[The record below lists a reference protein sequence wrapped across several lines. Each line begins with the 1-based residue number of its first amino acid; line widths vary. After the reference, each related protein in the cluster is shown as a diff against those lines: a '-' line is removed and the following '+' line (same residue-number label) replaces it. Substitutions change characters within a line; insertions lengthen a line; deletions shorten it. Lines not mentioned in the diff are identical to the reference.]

1 MITNVLAKDIPQKK
15 RNETFRGESMNAD
28 APEMQLV
35 RRMAAND
42 PAALE
47 ELYALYGQRLYA
59 LAVRLTGDPA
69 RAEDVLQDSLL
80 AAWKAAGRFRGEGRV
95 IAWLLSIVH
104 NTALKSLRRP
114 TFEISEAMEE
124 TLPAAD
130 APLEEQAQRS
140 QQAHRLREGLQN
152 LSPEHRAVLEL
163 VFYQGMSMDETA
175 HICRC
180 PVGTVKSR
188 LNYAKAALRG
198 VLTRAGINGE
208 DVK

>member
-15 RNETFRGESMNAD
+15 HAETFRVESMNAE

-59 LAVRLTGDPA
+59 YAVRLTGDPA
-69 RAEDVLQDSLL
+69 RAEDVVQDCLV
-80 AAWKAAGRFRGEGRV
+80 AAWKAAGGFRGEGRV

-104 NTALKSLRRP
+104 HTALKSLRRP
-114 TFEISEAMEE
+114 TYEISEIMEE

-140 QQAHRLREGLQN
+140 QQAHRLREGMQN

-163 VFYQGMSMDETA
+163 VFYQGMSMEECA
-175 HICRC
+175 QICRC

>member
-1 MITNVLAKDIPQKK
+1 MITNVLAKDIPHKK
-15 RNETFRGESMNAD
+15 RTEPFRAESMNID
-28 APEMQLV
+28 EPEIQLV

-47 ELYALYGQRLYA
+47 ELYALFGQRLYA
-59 LAVRLTGDPA
+59 YAVRLTNDPA
-69 RAEDVLQDSLL
+69 WAEDVVQDALV
-80 AAWKAAGRFRGEGRV
+80 AAWKSAARFRGEGRV
-95 IAWLLSIVH
+95 VAWLLSIVH

-114 TFEISEAMEE
+114 THELSEEMEE

-140 QQAHRLREGLQN
+140 QQAGWVHEGMQN
-152 LSPEHRAVLEL
+152 LSAEHRAVLEL
-163 VFYQGMSMDETA
+163 VFYQGMSMEESA
-175 HICRC
+175 QICNC

-188 LNYAKAALRG
+188 LKYAKTALRG
-198 VLTRAGINGE
+198 VLTRAGISGE